1 MKENLLIRL
10 ISYLNKLALGCVVL
24 IVGFAIALFVPK
36 RQPAEAEITI
46 EKPSTE
52 KVVKQPALW
61 VAPDSTKI
69 ELTPAGDLIRFG
81 RELVAHTALYLGPQG
96 SLMTTT
102 NGMNCQNCHLKA
114 GKKTYGNS
122 YGAVA
127 STYPKKRARSGKVES
142 VEMRVNDCIERS
154 LNGKKLDEKS
164 REMLAFVAYIK
175 WVGSEVDKDIQ
186 PIGTG
191 LLDLPL
197 MDRPADS
204 IKGRAV
210 FEHHCVRCHGPR
222 GEGFREGDSREWKYP
237 PLAREGSYN
246 VGAGLFRLSRFAA
259 YVKSNMPY
267 GSSYDNPTLSNEEA
281 WDVAAYINSLPRPGK
296 DLSADWPD
304 ISTKPFDHPFGPYA
318 DNFSEQQHKLGPFA
332 PIREQQKS
340 KK

>member
-1 MKENLLIRL
+1 MKEDLLISL
-10 ISYLNKLALGCVVL
+10 ISYLNKLALGCVAL
-24 IVGFAIALFVPK
+24 IVGFTIVLFVPE
-36 RQPAEAEITI
+36 RQPKEAEVIT
-46 EKPSTE
+46 EKSSTE
-52 KVVKQPALW
+52 KIIKKPALW

-69 ELTPAGDLIRFG
+69 EITPAGDLIRYG

-96 SLMTTT
+96 SLMTIT

-154 LNGKKLDEKS
+154 LNGKRLDEKS

-175 WVGSEVDKDIQ
+175 WVGSGVDKGIQ

-197 MDRPADS
+197 MDRAADS
-204 IKGRAV
+204 VKGKAV
-210 FEHHCVRCHGPR
+210 FEQQCVRCHGPH
-222 GEGFREGDSREWKYP
+222 GEGFREGNSREWKYP
-237 PLAREGSYN
+237 PLVRGDSYN

-267 GSSYDNPTLSNEEA
+267 GSSFDNPTLSDEEA
-281 WDVAAYINSLPRPGK
+281 WDVAAYVNSLPRPGK

-318 DNFSEQQHKLGPFA
+318 DNFSTLQHKLGPFG
-332 PIREQQKS
+332 PIKEQQKS